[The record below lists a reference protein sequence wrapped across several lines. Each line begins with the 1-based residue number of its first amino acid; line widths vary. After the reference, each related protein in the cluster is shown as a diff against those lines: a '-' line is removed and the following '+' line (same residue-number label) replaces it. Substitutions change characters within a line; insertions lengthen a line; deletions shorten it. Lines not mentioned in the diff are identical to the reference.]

1 MRFGCAKPTRI
12 RSTHRTCKA
21 VGPGK
26 VTKTRAESRVQGSK
40 EEPAK
45 EMERE
50 PPGEEN

>member
-1 MRFGCAKPTRI
+1 MRI

-26 VTKTRAESRVQGSK
+26 VTKTRAESRVQESK

-45 EMERE
+45 EMEKE